1 MGQFWGVVFGTFE
14 VEEYVHNK
22 LCKNEHHSGVIMSQK
37 TNIVTKI
44 LVYIEKLGSNLRH
57 ILWNISS
64 KKGLNILK
72 NALKVK
78 EEFQKRAII
87 GTVSI

>member
-1 MGQFWGVVFGTFE
+1 M
-14 VEEYVHNK
+14 
-22 LCKNEHHSGVIMSQK
+22 
-37 TNIVTKI
+37 VTKI
-44 LVYIEKLGSNLRH
+44 LSNIEKIGTNLRH

-78 EEFQKRAII
+78 EEFQKQAFI